1 MALESDRVTPLY
13 APAGRRREPTP
24 ADRLLA
30 LMPGLLVT
38 AGLDGRVTFVS
49 SASQRLLGW
58 RPEDLVGQQA
68 FEFVHEDDRSRVSAC
83 LAEARE
89 HPGSELVVECRCPS
103 SDGSW
108 RWITWHI
115 RFEDDQWYA
124 AGHDTTHGRVAQ
136 EQLARSEARLAEAQ
150 RVAGVGSY
158 ELDMR
163 TGELTWSDE
172 HYRIYGLS
180 PETFELTTESAQA
193 LVHPEDAELVRERW
207 ERTRTTTAESGTL
220 EYRIVRP
227 DGQVRTLLV
236 RGRLIYDDDGTLV
249 RIVGTSQDVTEQ
261 RAAQRALAVGSRRLR
276 ALVEQV
282 PAIVYTAGLGAD
294 APWDYVSPQI
304 ETMLGYSAE
313 EWMANRSLWFSA
325 LHPDD
330 RERVLAEESGA
341 TEPGR
346 QVSSEYRL
354 RTRAGDWIWVRDQ
367 MTAIE
372 DERGELRLQGVLLDI
387 TEARAAR
394 DALADKHGQLQA
406 IIDNSPLIVFA
417 KDTEHRYLFVNRE
430 FEELFDISQ
439 EEAVG
444 KRGADLLPAELAER
458 NSENDAR
465 VLEAGVPIEVEETVS
480 SARGELRTFISHKF
494 PLRDANGLIY
504 GLCGIATDITERKAR
519 EDALRAKVEWSFRI
533 RDAIESDRFV
543 LHSQPI
549 VDVATGRAVQE
560 ELLIRM
566 VGDSDE
572 IVMPGEFLPPAERF
586 GLAPDIDR
594 WVIRRAA
601 RLGRDRRVEVNL
613 SGQSIGDPKLTEF
626 IERELE
632 AAGTT
637 PSNLVFEITETAAAE
652 DLDEARRLA
661 DRLTELGCGFAL
673 DDFGTGYGSFTYL
686 KHLPVS
692 YIKVDMEFVR
702 NITGDS
708 NDRQVVKAIV
718 DVARNFGIQTIA
730 EGVESQ
736 EALELLEGIGV
747 DYAQGYHIGRPGPV
761 G

>member
-1 MALESDRVTPLY
+1 MALEPDRVTPLH
-13 APAGRRREPTP
+13 ARAERRRPSTP
-24 ADRLLA
+24 AERLLE

-38 AGLDGRVTFVS
+38 TGLDGRLTFVS
-49 SASQRLLGW
+49 SASERLLGW
-58 RPEDLVGQQA
+58 RGEDLIGQHA
-68 FEFVHEDDRSRVSAC
+68 LEFVHEADRAQFSAC
-83 LAEARE
+83 LANAAERPGEE
-89 HPGSELVVECRCPS
+89 HVVECRCITRA
-103 SDGSW
+103 GNW
-108 RWITWHI
+108 RWITWHV
-115 RFEDDQWYA
+115 RNEDGQWYG
-124 AGHDTTHGRVAQ
+124 AGHDTTHGHEARD
-136 EQLARSEARLAEAQ
+136 ELARSEARLAEAQ

-158 ELDMR
+158 ELDVR
-163 TGELTWSDE
+163 TGELSWSDE
-172 HYRIYGLS
+172 HYRIYGVS
-180 PETFELTTESAQA
+180 PDSFELTTENAQA
-193 LVHPEDAELVRERW
+193 LVHPDDAELVRERRA
-207 ERTRTTTAESGTL
+207 RTQTTTAESGTL

-236 RGRLIYDDDGTLV
+236 RGRMIYDDDGTLL

-304 ETMLGYSAE
+304 ETMLGYSAD
-313 EWMANRSLWFSA
+313 EWMADRSLWFSA

-330 RERVLAEESGA
+330 RERVLDEESVA

-354 RTRAGDWIWVRDQ
+354 RTRGGDWVWVRDQ

-372 DERGELRLQGVLLDI
+372 DEHGELRLQGVLLDI
-387 TEARAAR
+387 TEAREAR
-394 DALADKHGQLQA
+394 EALADKHGQLQA

-430 FEELFDISQ
+430 FEELYDVAQ
-439 EEAVG
+439 DEVVG
-444 KRGADLLPAELAER
+444 NADADLMPRELAVKLD
-458 NSENDAR
+458 ENDTR
-465 VLEAGVPIEVEETVS
+465 VLETGAPIEVEETVR

-494 PLRDANGLIY
+494 PLRDAAGLVY
-504 GLCGIATDITERKAR
+504 GICGIATDITERKAR
-519 EDALRAKVEWSFRI
+519 EDALHAKVEWSFRI
-533 RDAIESDRFV
+533 RDAIESERFV

-566 VGDSDE
+566 IGDSDE
-572 IVMPGEFLPPAERF
+572 IVMPGDFLPPAERF

-594 WVIRRAA
+594 WVISQAA

-613 SGQSIGDPKLTEF
+613 SGQSIGDPTLTEF

-747 DYAQGYHIGRPGPV
+747 DYAQGYHIGRPAPV
-761 G
+761 A